1 MINLKDVLRYE
12 LIGTEVEVIEAG
24 NKSLVGVKGKVV
36 DETRNT
42 LHIEIEGKI
51 KKVLKEQVKLR
62 IKFNSGTIECEGS
75 LLIGRPEDRIK
86 KTIKM

>member
-1 MINLKDVLRYE
+1 MMNPKDVLRYE

-42 LHIEIEGKI
+42 LHIEVEGKI

-62 IKFNSGTIECEGS
+62 IKFNSKTIECDGS